1 MRLKI
6 INLGHRLSIYF
17 PKIIWVS
24 YCQLFM
30 SNRILVFC
38 FCLMAYVAAA
48 QQEALRMVYPFM
60 PLSLNPAEAGVN
72 GVISVTGIYRKKP
85 LIQQFGMSSSSQQY
99 FSFDRPIKNN
109 SWGMGFLAY
118 NTDQAYAMPL
128 GGIASNLG
136 LAGLLAKSISF
147 GRGREIRAGGQLG
160 INQYPVIGRS
170 GTSELTG
177 SYGWGFLLKQDEL
190 TLSFSQPAVQMQE
203 MNWKSTSPMY
213 IKGQYIFKAKSG
225 NALKSGSVI
234 RFIQGLDT
242 QIDLYSV
249 FWWQERLGFGLWW
262 QNTGSEMGNPAL
274 IGSLEAPL
282 GKNFKVGYGYDF
294 LGENVSTLPAGIS
307 GSANTSIST
316 TVSGFHQ
323 IFLRYELDTGNGKL
337 AEFRH

>member
-6 INLGHRLSIYF
+6 INLGVLLSIYF

-38 FCLMAYVAAA
+38 LCLMGFVSAA

-60 PLSLNPAEAGVN
+60 PMALNPAEAGAN

-85 LIQQFGMSSSSQQY
+85 LLQQFGMSSSSQQY
-99 FSFDRPIKNN
+99 FSFDKPIKNN
-109 SWGMGFLAY
+109 TWGMGFLAY
-118 NTDQAYAMPL
+118 NTDQSYAMPL

-136 LAGLLAKSISF
+136 LAGLVAKVISF
-147 GRGREIRAGGQLG
+147 GRGREIRAGGQIG

-177 SYGWGFLLKQDEL
+177 SYGWGFLLKQDEF
-190 TLSFSQPAVQMQE
+190 TLAFSQPAVQMQE
-203 MNWKSTSPMY
+203 MNWRASSPMY
-213 IKGQYIFKAKSG
+213 IKGQYIFKTNSG
-225 NALKSGSVI
+225 NALKSGTVV
-234 RFIQGLDT
+234 RFIKGLDT

-262 QNTGSEMGNPAL
+262 QNTGSELGNPAL
-274 IGSLEAPL
+274 IVSLEIPL

-307 GSANTSIST
+307 GSANSSTST
-316 TVSGFHQ
+316 TASGFHQ

>member
-6 INLGHRLSIYF
+6 INLSDVLSIYF
-17 PKIIWVS
+17 PKIILVS

-30 SNRILVFC
+30 SKRILFIYVFILS
-38 FCLMAYVAAA
+38 FSATA
-48 QQEALRMVYPFM
+48 QQEAIRMVYPFIPM
-60 PLSLNPAEAGVN
+60 ALNPAEAGAN
-72 GVISVTGIYRKKP
+72 GVISVTGIFRKKP

-99 FSFDRPIKNN
+99 FSFDKPVKNDA
-109 SWGMGFLAY
+109 WGMGFLAY

-136 LAGLLAKSISF
+136 LAGILAKAISL
-147 GRGREIRAGGQLG
+147 GRGSDLRVGGQIG

-177 SYGWGFLLKQDEL
+177 SYGWGFLYKQDEF
-190 TLSFSQPAVQMQE
+190 TLAFSQPAAQMQE
-203 MNWKSTSPMY
+203 MNWRSSSPMY
-213 IKGQYIFKAKSG
+213 IKGQYIFKTKSG
-225 NALKSGSVI
+225 NAIKSGSVV

-262 QNTGSEMGNPAL
+262 QNTGSELGNPAL
-274 IGSLEAPL
+274 IGSIEVPL

-307 GSANTSIST
+307 GSANATTST
-316 TVSGFHQ
+316 TASGFHQ

>member
-1 MRLKI
+1 
-6 INLGHRLSIYF
+6 
-17 PKIIWVS
+17 
-24 YCQLFM
+24 
-30 SNRILVFC
+30 
-38 FCLMAYVAAA
+38 
-48 QQEALRMVYPFM
+48 
-60 PLSLNPAEAGVN
+60 
-72 GVISVTGIYRKKP
+72 
-85 LIQQFGMSSSSQQY
+85 MSSSSQQY
-99 FSFDRPIKNN
+99 FSFDKPIKNN

-136 LAGLLAKSISF
+136 LAGLLSKSISF

-177 SYGWGFLLKQDEL
+177 SYGWGFLLKQDEF
-190 TLSFSQPAVQMQE
+190 TLGFSQPAAQMQE
-203 MNWKSTSPMY
+203 MNWSSTSPMY

-234 RFIQGLDT
+234 RFIKGLDT

-274 IGSLEAPL
+274 IGSVEAPL

-307 GSANTSIST
+307 GSANSSIST
-316 TVSGFHQ
+316 TASGFHQ
-323 IFLRYELDTGNGKL
+323 IFIRYELDTGNGKL

>member
-6 INLGHRLSIYF
+6 INLGTLLSIYF

-38 FCLMAYVAAA
+38 LCLMGFVAAA
-48 QQEALRMVYPFM
+48 QQEAIRMVYPFI
-60 PLSLNPAEAGVN
+60 PLSLNPAEAGAS

-85 LIQQFGMSSSSQQY
+85 LLQQFGMSSSSQQY

-109 SWGMGFLAY
+109 SWGIGFLAY

-136 LAGLLAKSISF
+136 LAGALAKVNSL
-147 GRGREIRAGGQLG
+147 GRGREIRAGAQIG

-177 SYGWGFLLKQDEL
+177 SYGWGFLLKQDDF
-190 TLSFSQPAVQMQE
+190 TLAFSQPATQMHA
-203 MNWKSTSPMY
+203 MNWVTSSPMY
-213 IKGQYIFKAKSG
+213 IKGQYIFKASSG
-225 NALKSGSVI
+225 NALKSGTVI
-234 RFIQGLDT
+234 RFIKGLDT

-262 QNTGSEMGNPAL
+262 QNTGSELGNPAL
-274 IGSLEAPL
+274 VGSLEVPL
-282 GKNFKVGYGYDF
+282 GKNFKLGYGYDF

-307 GSANTSIST
+307 GSAYSSTST
-316 TVSGFHQ
+316 TASGFHQ
-323 IFLRYELDTGNGKL
+323 IFLRYELDTGNGQL